1 MMENDEMRG
10 KPRRT
15 MEDLQTFR
23 STGTSSLSN
32 PPSLPPPPP
41 SHKKGR
47 IVPLQINDRYHL
59 KVLFS
64 SPEAVLLPNQ
74 VDLEF
79 KDSRDS

>member
-1 MMENDEMRG
+1 MSVY
-10 KPRRT
+10 
-15 MEDLQTFR
+15 LQVRVHDMHLNTTFL
-23 STGTSSLSN
+23 LSN
-32 PPSLPPPPP
+32 PPPLPPPPP
-41 SHKKGR
+41 HKKGR

-59 KVLFS
+59 KVPIS